1 MRTQSV
7 GRVVLAASTAML
19 GIAVLVGSASAEPQ
33 AAPQAV
39 PTPAPAKPAVAP
51 APEQAQA
58 AALFEKSC
66 SGCHEL
72 AQATTQSMDKAGWH
86 DTVQQMIGYGAAI
99 TPAEA
104 DRIADYL
111 AGKYG
116 AKPGS

>member
-1 MRTQSV
+1 MKTQSA
-7 GRVVLAASTAML
+7 GRFALATSTAVL
-19 GIAVLVGSASAEPQ
+19 GIAVLIGSASAEPQ
-33 AAPQAV
+33 AAS
-39 PTPAPAKPAVAP
+39 TPAQVAGKPASGTT